1 MTLYRVTGHQ
11 PDGTRFSSSPRTE
24 EEAYALEKN
33 LRAEQ
38 VVAKARRLAKK
49 NGGPMPLRA
58 ELGLQ
63 TDIRVEPVR
72 DAPIKRVFVG
82 IAPRPGM
89 VTDERYQELMAGLIA
104 QGQRFPEFIEAQ
116 VQANKRA
123 ALAERAFPA
132 QVAGADKGS
141 QA

>member
-11 PDGTRFSSSPRTE
+11 PDGTSFSSSPRTE

-38 VVAKARRLAKK
+38 VVSKARRLAKK
-49 NGGPMPLRA
+49 NGNPFFPLRA

-72 DAPIKRVFVG
+72 DAPIERVFVG
-82 IAPRPGM
+82 IAPLPGV
-89 VTDERYQELMAGLIA
+89 VTDKRYQELMAGLIA
-104 QGQRFPEFIEAQ
+104 QGQRFPEFI
-116 VQANKRA
+116 
-123 ALAERAFPA
+123 
-132 QVAGADKGS
+132 
-141 QA
+141 